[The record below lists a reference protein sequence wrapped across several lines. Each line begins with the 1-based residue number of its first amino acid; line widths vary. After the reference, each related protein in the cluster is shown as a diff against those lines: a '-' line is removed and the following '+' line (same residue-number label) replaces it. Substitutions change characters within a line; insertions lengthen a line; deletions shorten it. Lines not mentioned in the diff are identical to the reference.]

1 MPVITIGAEKI
12 KYPKNTQLLNI
23 AWHESGRVQEVQFRF
38 DADDELNVD
47 VSAADTQRIGF
58 APNPTEEECD
68 EDE

>member
-1 MPVITIGAEKI
+1 MPTITIGSEKI
-12 KYPKNTQLLNI
+12 TYPKNTQLINV

-58 APNPTEEECD
+58 APNPTEEEYD

>member
-1 MPVITIGAEKI
+1 MPVIAIGTEKI

-23 AWHESGRVQEVQFRF
+23 AWYESGKVQEIQFRF
-38 DADDELNVD
+38 DEEGVDVD

-58 APNPTEEECD
+58 HPNPTEEECD